1 MHSTQIRK
9 QFSFKDLI
17 ILFSAILFFVIAGTL
32 HNSQQKP
39 VLNLTKQDTS
49 LNVNRNFLLFLNVGN
64 KRLLADLLWIQTL
77 LESDEAH
84 YSKKDLNSWM
94 YLRFLSIATLDPKFY
109 ENYLF
114 GGMYLSIVKDDPLGA
129 SVIYD
134 KGLKHYPEDY
144 KLNFNSGFN
153 YYYELE
159 DLEKGLRNLEKIQFD
174 NMAPPYLTS
183 LVNKLKYEVVRD
195 SSVAMDFLKMTR
207 SQARDQA
214 LISKLDSEIYALQAE
229 TDLACLNK
237 AKSNCNKLDFD
248 GKPYILEN
256 GKWKARI
263 DFIPYKLKNKRE

>member
-32 HNSQQKP
+32 HNRQQKP

-134 KGLKHYPEDY
+134 EGIKNYPKDY

-159 DLEKGLRNLEKIQFD
+159 DLQKGLEILEKIQFD
-174 NMAPPYLTS
+174 PMAPPFLSS
-183 LVNKLKYEVVRD
+183 LVNKLKYEVVKD
-195 SSVAMDFLKMTR
+195 PSVAMDFLKMTR
-207 SQARDQA
+207 AQARDQA
-214 LISKLDSEIYALQAE
+214 LLTKLDSEIYALQAE
-229 TDLACLNK
+229 QDLACLNQSK
-237 AKSNCNKLDFD
+237 ANCNKLDSD
-248 GKPYILEN
+248 GKPYAFEN

-263 DFIPYKLKNKRE
+263 DFKPYRLKNKRE